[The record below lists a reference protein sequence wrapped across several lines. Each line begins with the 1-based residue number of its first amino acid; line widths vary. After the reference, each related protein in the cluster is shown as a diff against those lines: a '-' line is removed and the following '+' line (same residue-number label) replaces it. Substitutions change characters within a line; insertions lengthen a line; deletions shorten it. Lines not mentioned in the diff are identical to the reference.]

1 MIKTVKK
8 SQNSNWFMDLL
19 LDETICAGTVA
30 VPREMVRLAGGV
42 NKRLGA
48 KQKYE
53 LLLRIAAETPVELE
67 ETDEDACGQENMM
80 VFDDAEEPENT
91 GLGWRTDC
99 YVLGKYSAQLQEA
112 GYFNAA
118 IEAVLAEAQIDRKSV
133 V

>member
-1 MIKTVKK
+1 
-8 SQNSNWFMDLL
+8 MDLL

-53 LLLRIAAETPVELE
+53 LLLRIAAETPVELA

-80 VFDDAEEPENT
+80 VFDDVEKPENNVWA
-91 GLGWRTDC
+91 GGRTATVWESTAHS
-99 YVLGKYSAQLQEA
+99 YRKP
-112 GYFNAA
+112 A
-118 IEAVLAEAQIDRKSV
+118 ILMLPSRRCSRRHRWKGAMKRRFPIWKG
-133 V
+133 

>member
-1 MIKTVKK
+1 
-8 SQNSNWFMDLL
+8 MDLL

-99 YVLGKYSAQLQEA
+99 YVLGKRTAA
-112 GYFNAA
+112 GSRLF
-118 IEAVLAEAQIDRKSV
+118 
-133 V
+133 